1 MAAGTYPFEHVA
13 DPTVAEARACLS
25 AVILLNELG
34 FREVVGDSLTI
45 IKKLRV
51 PVEDRLAITHTL
63 AVEGWRFEGP
73 RVWIEEAL
81 VVVETEAD
89 RDQREQIER
98 NKEKRHRLWMGIG
111 ARVLLRYGG
120 TWVLKNGEDR
130 FIFFCFG

>member
-34 FREVVGDSLTI
+34 FREVEGDSLTI

-51 PVEDRLAITHTL
+51 PVEDRLAISVL
-63 AVEGWRFEGP
+63 IKEIRVRAQNFDSVEYCFIP
-73 RVWIEEAL
+73 RQGIGM
-81 VVVETEAD
+81 
-89 RDQREQIER
+89 QEQIER

-120 TWVLKNGEDR
+120 TVSFSFVLVR
-130 FIFFCFG
+130 FFLWG